1 MKIVVGITGAS
12 GSIYAQRLIKYLSE
26 SPEVEQISVVFSD
39 NAHEIY
45 LSETGEDIAAKKNIE
60 LKNDHDFY
68 VPYASGSSTYDA
80 LIICPCSVGTLGRIA
95 GGISNTLITRAADV
109 MLKERR
115 KLILVLRE
123 TPYNLIHIRNME
135 TVTSC
140 GGIILPASPSFY
152 TNPKTIP
159 ELVDTVVFRILSL
172 IGIQDVQKHW
182 ME

>member
-26 SPEVEQISVVFSD
+26 SPEVEKISVVFSD
-39 NAHEIY
+39 NADQIY
-45 LSETGEDIAAKKNIE
+45 FSETGDKVTPSEKIE
-60 LKNDHDFY
+60 VNSDHNFY
-68 VPYASGSSTYDA
+68 VSYASGSSTYDA
-80 LIICPCSVGTLGRIA
+80 LIICPCTVGTLGRIA
-95 GGISNTLITRAADV
+95 GGIANTLITRAADV